1 MLILS
6 YFTFVLQILLIGGK
20 NIKSLFNSSRCIHS
34 LKEFNIEKQDFY
46 TSKNN
51 AVFWSI
57 QTDQIRDL
65 NQQQRKN
72 LRHKKSS
79 DAFNHSATPTLW
91 KNRVAAQEWAMA
103 NGKMTLE
110 LTRGGKILNKFV
122 INEYDTKNILDP

>member
-6 YFTFVLQILLIGGK
+6 YFTFVLQILLIDGK
-20 NIKSLFNSSRCIHS
+20 YIKSLFNDSRCINS

-57 QTDQIRDL
+57 QTDHIRDL
-65 NQQQRKN
+65 NLKR
-72 LRHKKSS
+72 LKKTPG
-79 DAFNHSATPTLW
+79 AFNHSATATLW
-91 KNRVAAQEWAMA
+91 NNRIAAQKWAME

-110 LTRGGKILNKFV
+110 LTRGGKILKKLK